1 MFQSSFMV
9 EKDVIY
15 IGVCFVIFACLR
27 FAFSFLDTEM
37 MQFLLMPTNK
47 LIEVIVGSKGEY
59 IDGVGYFHSQLN
71 IVINKSCSGYNF
83 WLIGFLMASFVL
95 IKSQKIN
102 FLLTIPLALVISY
115 IVTIL
120 ANVSRIAGY
129 ILLMKGKLP
138 QYIDPNG
145 TWLHQMEGIFV
156 YLSFLILFFL
166 TLNYTITKIKDNEK
180 TA

>member
-1 MFQSSFMV
+1 MIK
-9 EKDVIY
+9 KDVIY
-15 IGVCFVIFACLR
+15 IGVCFAIFACLR

-47 LIEVIVGSKGEY
+47 LIEVIVGSNGEY

-115 IVTIL
+115 MVTIL

>member
-1 MFQSSFMV
+1 MIK
-9 EKDVIY
+9 KDIIY

-47 LIEVIVGSKGEY
+47 LIEVIVGSNGEY

-115 IVTIL
+115 MVTIL

-138 QYIDPNG
+138 QYIDPND

-166 TLNYTITKIKDNEK
+166 TLNYTITKIKENEK

>member
-1 MFQSSFMV
+1 MIK
-9 EKDVIY
+9 KDIIY

-47 LIEVIVGSKGEY
+47 LIEVIVGSNGEY

-115 IVTIL
+115 MVTLL

-138 QYIDPNG
+138 QYIDPND

-166 TLNYTITKIKDNEK
+166 TLNYTITKIKENEK